1 MASEERKVAVVTGA
15 SSGIGAATARALA
28 AAGFCLILGARRLD
42 WLEALVQEAG
52 GQALPLDV
60 TNPASVAAFCA
71 KVPERLHVLVNNAVG
86 AHGLEPVSQ
95 ARDEDWAWMFEANVL
110 GLMRV
115 TRALLPKLEA
125 GRGHIVNVTSIAG
138 REVYPGGAG
147 YTAAKHAAVAV
158 TRTLRLELNGKPVR
172 VTDVSPGLV
181 ETEFSVVRFAG
192 DRQRAAKVYQGLTP
206 LRAEDVADC
215 IAWAVTRPWHVN
227 IDEIVVKPVAQ
238 ANATTVAR
246 GAGLEGRLLIEDPI
260 TP

>member
-1 MASEERKVAVVTGA
+1 MGQERRTAVVTGA
-15 SSGIGAATARALA
+15 SSGIGAAAARALA
-28 AAGFCLILGARRLD
+28 AAGYDVVLGARRLD
-42 WLEALVQEAG
+42 RLEAVARAVG
-52 GQALPLDV
+52 GRALPLDV
-60 TNPASVAAFCA
+60 TDPVSVAAFCA
-71 KVPERLHVLVNNAVG
+71 AAPNPLHVLVNNAGG

-115 TRALLPKLEA
+115 TRALLPRLEA

-172 VTDVSPGLV
+172 VTDISPGLV
-181 ETEFSVVRFAG
+181 ETEFSLVRFPG
-192 DRQRAAKVYQGLTP
+192 DAERAAKVYQGLTP
-206 LRAEDVADC
+206 LAAEDVADC
-215 IAWAVTRPWHVN
+215 IVWAVTRPAHVN

-238 ANATTVAR
+238 ASATVVAR
-246 GAGLEGRLLIEDPI
+246 NAGL
-260 TP
+260 